1 MNGKTLVTGFI
12 VASLSLASTVY
23 ADAGNPYAGFSL
35 GNATPESSGFDDAPG
50 WKIFGGYEINDYFAV
65 EGGYTSFGKMN
76 GPVILGF
83 STSVEPSGFEVAAIG
98 NFPVNDKFA
107 LFAKAGILAWD
118 FKVNVDGLG
127 SSSTTGTDAF
137 FGAGGKFNVAKNTDI
152 QIAWN
157 SYTVEGGGIDLLS
170 VDVVFSF

>member
-1 MNGKTLVTGFI
+1 MNRKTIVTGLI
-12 VASLSLASTVY
+12 VVSLSLASTAF
-23 ADAGNPYAGFSL
+23 ADAGNSYAGFSL
-35 GNATPESSGFDDAPG
+35 GNATPDSSGFDNASG
-50 WKIFGGYEINDYFAV
+50 WKIFGGYEINDNFAV

-83 STSVEPSGFEVAAIG
+83 STSVEPTGFEVAAVG
-98 NFPVNDKFA
+98 NFPVNN
-107 LFAKAGILAWD
+107 LFTFFGKAGILIWD

-137 FGAGGKFNVAKNTDI
+137 FGIGGKFNVAKNTDI
-152 QIAWN
+152 QVAWD

-170 VDVVFSF
+170 VGVVYSF

>member
-1 MNGKTLVTGFI
+1 MNRKTIVTGLI

-23 ADAGNPYAGFSL
+23 ADAGNPYAGFSF
-35 GNATPESSGFDDAPG
+35 GDATPDSSGFDNASG

-76 GPVILGF
+76 GPV
-83 STSVEPSGFEVAAIG
+83 TSVEPSGFEVAAVG
-98 NFPVNDKFA
+98 NIPVNDQFS

-118 FKVNVDGLG
+118 FKVNGLG

-137 FGAGGKFNVAKNTDI
+137 FGVGGKFNVAKNTDI
-152 QIAWN
+152 QITWD

-170 VDVVFSF
+170 AGVVFSF